1 MRSGKAPSVTP
12 EGRYWWLSQW
22 SLTFEVR
29 KSIIGELDLVKVD
42 GSQWSLTFE
51 VRKSTRLPPSA
62 ERPASQWSLTFEV
75 RKS

>member
-1 MRSGKAPSVTP
+1 MVEDYGSQWSLTFEVRKRLHLMRP
-12 EGRYWWLSQW
+12 EMWYSIVSQW

-51 VRKSTRLPPSA
+51 VRKS
-62 ERPASQWSLTFEV
+62 
-75 RKS
+75 

>member
-1 MRSGKAPSVTP
+1 MTTILGVIT
-12 EGRYWWLSQW
+12 GSQW

-51 VRKSTRLPPSA
+51 VRKS
-62 ERPASQWSLTFEV
+62 
-75 RKS
+75 